1 MHKKILLI
9 FSIKRFKKQT
19 NFFLNIIL
27 VLSIIYSFIAVFSYL
42 NKILTESDFY
52 ILYPFETILL
62 LIGSLLLICGNF
74 LILLLKK
81 TGFWLSFIG
90 VVIIMSVNS
99 SFEAINFRKTFY
111 GVEFQFLIFLL
122 MKIRVGGINTWDKIY
137 KICK

>member
-1 MHKKILLI
+1 MI
-9 FSIKRFKKQT
+9 FSIKRFKKET

-27 VLSIIYSFIAVFSYL
+27 VLSIIYSFVAVFSYS
-42 NKILTESDFY
+42 NIILTESDFY
-52 ILYPFETILL
+52 ILFPFETILL

-81 TGFWLSFIG
+81 SGFWLSFIG

-99 SFEAINFRKTFY
+99 SFEIISFWKTFY

-137 KICK
+137 KTY